1 MHAIASN
8 GMRAAV
14 EEMLPKME
22 KAAGGPIEF
31 QYGTTT
37 DLVRKIEAGQ
47 PFDIVIRRMA
57 MQLPGFACTPFLE
70 DFSLPVCAP
79 ALLAEKPVRAPADIC
94 Q

>member
-37 DLVRKIEAGQ
+37 DLVRPRKMQAAASFEVMPDTAVFSTRRLDTLAKLK
-47 PFDIVIRRMA
+47 PFKGGGRVEPTVKPGVRRA
-57 MQLPGFACTPFLE
+57 SPL
-70 DFSLPVCAP
+70 
-79 ALLAEKPVRAPADIC
+79 
-94 Q
+94 